1 MNEYECL
8 TWELYDKTRSKLIKE
23 YINRDYFDII
33 LLSGSAWYIEHQ
45 SHQSI
50 WDQLYENIKNEMK
63 RIFPYYK
70 YLYD

>member
-1 MNEYECL
+1 MDKYECL
-8 TWELYDKTRSKLIKE
+8 TWELYDKTRSKLIKN

-33 LLSGSAWYIEHQ
+33 LLSGSAWYIEHR
-45 SHQSI
+45 HSI

-63 RIFPYYK
+63 RVFPYYK

>member
-1 MNEYECL
+1 MNKYECL
-8 TWELYDKTRSKLIKE
+8 TRELYNKTRSKLIKK
-23 YINRDYFDII
+23 YIDRDYFDII

-45 SHQSI
+45 TYTSI
-50 WDQLYENIKNEMK
+50 WNQLYENIKNEMK